1 MMRIYKGGDLNS
13 SYIIAKSIPI
23 YIDNK
28 VGVVIYLSS
37 DARNLEEDLGII
49 LLSILTPVIFSIFLV
64 SSLSY
69 ICKDI

>member
-49 LLSILTPVIFSIFLV
+49 SFFININT
-64 SSLSY
+64 SY
-69 ICKDI
+69 I